1 MLLLQYFYHLNRNKF
16 TSLIFRHDKTIFCH
30 DEIYYYFFNF
40 YYVYLFFENFNYFFF
55 TCATLILFHFYFL
68 LALLAKH

>member
-30 DEIYYYFFNF
+30 DEIFIIFFIF
-40 YYVYLFFENFNYFFF
+40 IMF
-55 TCATLILFHFYFL
+55 IYFL
-68 LALLAKH
+68 KILIIFFLHVLL